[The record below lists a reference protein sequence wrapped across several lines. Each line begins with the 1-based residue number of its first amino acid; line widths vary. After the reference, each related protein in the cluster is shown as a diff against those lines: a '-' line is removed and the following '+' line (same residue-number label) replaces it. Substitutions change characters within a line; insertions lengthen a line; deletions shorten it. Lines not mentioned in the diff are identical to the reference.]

1 MEPALLKEVTS
12 LDLADI
18 TSGDAARKQQFVK
31 DLGAAF
37 TNIGFVAIKN
47 HGLSDALRSD
57 LYENV
62 KQFFSLPDEVKKKY
76 EFPELFGQRG
86 YIGKGKETAKG
97 FKVADLKEFYHVG
110 QPEPIGQMP
119 SNIFPDELHDF

>member
-1 MEPALLKEVTS
+1 MEPALLNEVPS
-12 LDLADI
+12 LDLADF
-18 TSGDAARKQQFVK
+18 TSGDAQRKQKFVE
-31 DLGAAF
+31 DIGAAF

-47 HGLSDALRSD
+47 HGLSDELRND

-62 KQFFSLPDEVKKKY
+62 KVFFSQPDEVKKKY

-97 FKVADLKEFYHVG
+97 FKVAELK
-110 QPEPIGQMP
+110 
-119 SNIFPDELHDF
+119 